1 MNHSTTTFL
10 PIAFLLLAVVIT
22 AGCTGPQAAPPAP
35 AGGNAPAAIGDT
47 VLVHYTGTLDNGEV
61 FDSSS
66 GREPLRFTLGA
77 GSMIPEF
84 EQAIIGMNIG
94 EEKTFTILSGNAY
107 GPRTFEL
114 ENDRIAVQEKL
125 QVGQHLRMVTDEG
138 RVMEGTVTAVG
149 NDTVSV
155 TNTHPL
161 AGENLTFAVQL
172 VEIEDGD

>member
-1 MNHSTTTFL
+1 MNYSTTTFL
-10 PIAFLLLAVVIT
+10 PVAFLLLAVVIT
-22 AGCTGPQAAPPAP
+22 AGCTNPQATPSAP
-35 AGGNAPAAIGDT
+35 AGGNAPAATGDT

-84 EQAIIGMNIG
+84 EQAIIGMNRG
-94 EEKTFTILSGNAY
+94 EEKTFTILSDNAY
-107 GPRTFEL
+107 GPKTLEL
-114 ENDRIAVQEKL
+114 KKDSISVQEEL
-125 QVGQHLRMVTDEG
+125 QVGQQLRMVTEEG

-149 NDTVSV
+149 DDMAIV

-161 AGENLTFAVQL
+161 AGENLTFAVHL
-172 VEIEDGD
+172 VEIEEGD

>member
-1 MNHSTTTFL
+1 MNYSSTTFL
-10 PIAFLLLAVVIT
+10 PVVCLLLAMVIT
-22 AGCTGPQAAPPAP
+22 AGCTNPQAAPSASP
-35 AGGNAPAAIGDT
+35 GDHNPAAIGDT

-84 EQAIIGMNIG
+84 EQAIIGMNRG

-107 GPRTFEL
+107 GPKTLEL
-114 ENDRIAVQEKL
+114 GKDSIAVQEEL
-125 QVGQHLRMVTDEG
+125 QVGQRLRMVTEEG

-149 NDTVSV
+149 DDTVSV
-155 TNTHPL
+155 LNTHPL

-172 VEIEDGD
+172 VEIEEGD